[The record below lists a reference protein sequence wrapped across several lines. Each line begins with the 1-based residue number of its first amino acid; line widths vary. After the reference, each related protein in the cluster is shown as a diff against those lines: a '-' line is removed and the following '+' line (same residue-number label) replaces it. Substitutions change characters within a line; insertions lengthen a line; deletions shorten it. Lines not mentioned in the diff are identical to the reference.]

1 MKLDFT
7 QRQAAAIL
15 EMRLYKLI
23 GLEILSLQKEY
34 DECLKNCRVRKNPEQ
49 QKAMAKVIKADL
61 QKIKK
66 SYGFERKTVIED
78 GKAAVVV
85 EKEVP
90 ATEVMFIMDR
100 FGYAKTIDMAAYER
114 NKEAVHNEYKHI
126 FSCMNNDKICIF
138 TDTGMFHQI
147 KVKRYSF

>member
-61 QKIKK
+61 QKL
-66 SYGFERKTVIED
+66 
-78 GKAAVVV
+78 
-85 EKEVP
+85 
-90 ATEVMFIMDR
+90 
-100 FGYAKTIDMAAYER
+100 
-114 NKEAVHNEYKHI
+114 
-126 FSCMNNDKICIF
+126 KI
-138 TDTGMFHQI
+138 
-147 KVKRYSF
+147 VWL